1 MRPAFCHSVCGGSGR
16 SPLFLQFLPHQIRQG
31 EAVYIF
37 VHSRIQARPE
47 VQGRQTPHRSQAFS
61 SVSRQATGARFPSVS
76 RRILPRVYSS
86 GAFVRRISPRTTP
99 AAEESRLSQQTRD
112 LLQILHGNA
121 LPGGHHPS
129 RRRTPP
135 RRGPPH
141 RSSGAGRTA
150 PWSKSSRNRLLFCP
164 IYFATGASGMQ
175 ETAWIFPAPP
185 APEIDNRPLFPY
197 NKNNF

>member
-1 MRPAFCHSVCGGSGR
+1 MRPAFFHSVCGGSGR

-37 VHSRIQARPE
+37 VHGRIQARPE
-47 VQGRQTPHRSQAFS
+47 VQGRADAAPLAGILLRLQAGHRGQISLCQPEDTAQGILLRRFRQT
-61 SVSRQATGARFPSVS
+61 
-76 RRILPRVYSS
+76 
-86 GAFVRRISPRTTP
+86 ISPQGATP
-99 AAEESRLSQQTRD
+99 AAEESRLSQQTRSAPD
-112 LLQILHGNA
+112 TSWKCPAGR
-121 LPGGHHPS
+121 PHPS